1 MPNPDNWKDDK
12 VEEIADHPRLLLFKG
27 EEKDIKHMI
36 NSDPY
41 YRKIH
46 DAIMDEADQ
55 IVRKKE
61 LSRKLEGRR
70 LLPVSMEFLKRTF
83 YLSYAYRLTCSYCDS
98 QY

>member
-1 MPNPDNWKDDK
+1 MSIGVNYMNRFKYILLLILFLYSGCGCKKSPRPMPNLDNWKDDK

-55 IVRKKE
+55 IVRKK
-61 LSRKLEGRR
+61 RT
-70 LLPVSMEFLKRTF
+70 LKKT
-83 YLSYAYRLTCSYCDS
+83 
-98 QY
+98 